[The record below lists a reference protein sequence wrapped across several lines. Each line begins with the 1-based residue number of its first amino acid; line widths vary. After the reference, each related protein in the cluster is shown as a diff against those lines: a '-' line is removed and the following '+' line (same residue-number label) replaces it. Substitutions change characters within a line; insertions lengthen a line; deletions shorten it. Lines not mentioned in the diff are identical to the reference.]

1 MRSMKVMKP
10 AKFTEEIEYVAPE
23 IRSVSEAE
31 VLDDLGPAR
40 AYTGAFPFGF

>member
-1 MRSMKVMKP
+1 MKS
-10 AKFTEEIEYVAPE
+10 AKHVQESEYVAPE
-23 IRSVSEAE
+23 VRTVSEAE

>member
-1 MRSMKVMKP
+1 MKSKRI
-10 AKFTEEIEYVAPE
+10 EEMEYVAPE
-23 IRSVSEAE
+23 VRTVSEAE

>member
-1 MRSMKVMKP
+1 VKP
-10 AKFTEEIEYVAPE
+10 IKRIEDTEYVTPE
-23 IRSVSEAE
+23 VRSVSEAE